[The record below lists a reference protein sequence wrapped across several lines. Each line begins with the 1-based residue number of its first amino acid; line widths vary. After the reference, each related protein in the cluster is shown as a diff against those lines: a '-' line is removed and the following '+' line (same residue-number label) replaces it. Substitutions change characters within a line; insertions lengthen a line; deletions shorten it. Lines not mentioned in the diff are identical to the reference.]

1 MGASVKTFKFNS
13 KKPHSSPVAV
23 QSGEHHVEAGRGF
36 PCVGNIWGICGR
48 HMGNLQAVLMAMFKK
63 VEAIARGEKKEILGV
78 EYSKVMFRI
87 VVFSEV

>member
-1 MGASVKTFKFNS
+1 
-13 KKPHSSPVAV
+13 
-23 QSGEHHVEAGRGF
+23 
-36 PCVGNIWGICGR
+36 
-48 HMGNLQAVLMAMFKK
+48 MGNLQAVLMAMFKK